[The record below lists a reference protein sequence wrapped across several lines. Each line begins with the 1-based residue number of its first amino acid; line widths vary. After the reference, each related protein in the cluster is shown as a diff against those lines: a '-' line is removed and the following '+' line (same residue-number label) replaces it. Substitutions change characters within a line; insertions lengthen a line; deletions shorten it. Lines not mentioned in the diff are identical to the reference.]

1 MFVELKLMSQRS
13 RFALSLVFI
22 VCLVCMAGS
31 VEAWQDN
38 EKKPP
43 AKNPIAV
50 GTRDLRIVDA
60 GGMPVGG
67 VRIDGWL
74 LNEKFFWQSDLLP
87 RVPAVT
93 DKDGLAKL
101 EYPKSLGAELVVES
115 VKCTVSHVDFLQKEI
130 VVPVLGKNEEPYEI
144 KLEPGIELTI
154 RAVDE
159 DGKPTKSPYA
169 VLMSRVQAV
178 IPWKRPAP
186 DVVQCRSLQ
195 DGMSQIMLVQPKPD
209 GKHLFSDVTLQA
221 FSKASQPSVE
231 LKGIE
236 LLPGS
241 EIKGKLSNEVPRPVK
256 DGWVTCVSIPL
267 PAGDTWDQKLPSLL
281 YYDGAKIEAD
291 GTFVF
296 PSLPSSGTVQ
306 LIATCDG
313 WVGLQDKAQPF
324 VVGETFEV
332 EDTSQDIVLQMEPT
346 FDAKIRII
354 DSKGQPVEGV
364 SVHCSPNQL
373 YRKGGS
379 TLLGE
384 RFSSS
389 DMINAQVSD
398 DVKSAPARELKMGR
412 YSAVSDAQGFVT
424 IRNLPRNR
432 LSTSFAVLST
442 QKAKKKYLANDRA
455 TGKLPSDSESVVE
468 IEFTVEEDR

>member
-1 MFVELKLMSQRS
+1 MFVELTSPSWRY
-13 RFALSLVFI
+13 RVALSLTFI
-22 VCLVCMAGS
+22 VCLVCQAGS
-31 VEAWQDN
+31 VGAWQDN

-50 GTRDLRIVDA
+50 GTRDLKIVDA

-67 VRIDGWL
+67 VRVDGWL

-87 RVPAVT
+87 RVPAIS

-101 EYPKSLGAELVVES
+101 EYPKSLGADLVIES

-130 VVPVLGKNEEPYEI
+130 VVPVLGKKEEPFEI

-154 RAVDE
+154 RAIDE
-159 DGKPTKSPYA
+159 EGKPIKSPYA
-169 VLMSRVQAV
+169 VMMSRVQAV

-221 FSKASQPSVE
+221 FNKASQPSVE
-231 LKGIE
+231 LKGVE
-236 LLPGS
+236 LLPGTKL
-241 EIKGKLSNEVPRPVK
+241 KGKLSDQVPRPVK
-256 DGWVTCVSIPL
+256 EGWVTCVSIPL
-267 PAGDTWDQKLPSLL
+267 PAGDSWDQKLPSLL
-281 YYDGAKIEAD
+281 YYSGVKIEAD
-291 GTFVF
+291 GTFEF

-306 LIATCDG
+306 LLATCDG
-313 WVGLQDKAQPF
+313 WVGLQDKTQPF

-332 EDTSQDIVLQMEPT
+332 EDTSQDIVLQMEAT

-354 DSKGQPVEGV
+354 DSNGQPVEGV

-373 YRKGGS
+373 FRKGGS

-389 DMINAQVSD
+389 DTIDAQVSD
-398 DVKSAPARELKMGR
+398 EVKPARDVNMGR
-412 YSAVSDAQGFVT
+412 YSAVSDAQGMVT

-432 LSTSFAVLST
+432 LSTSFAVIPT
-442 QKAKKKYLANDRA
+442 QKAKRKYLTNDRA
-455 TGKLPSDSESVVE
+455 TGKLPGESE
-468 IEFTVEEDR
+468 ITVEFDITIEEDK

>member
-1 MFVELKLMSQRS
+1 MFVELKLSLLRKY
-13 RFALSLVFI
+13 FPLSVVFI
-22 VCLVCMAGS
+22 GCLVCQIGS
-31 VEAWQDN
+31 VAAWQEKD
-38 EKKPP
+38 KKPP

-60 GGMPVGG
+60 GGKPVEG
-67 VRIDGWL
+67 VRVDGWL

-87 RVPAVT
+87 RVPAIT

-115 VKCTVSHVDFLQKEI
+115 VKCNVSHVDFLNKEV
-130 VVPVLGKNEEPYEI
+130 VVPVLGKNDEPFEV

-154 RAVDE
+154 RAIDE
-159 DGKPTKSPYA
+159 EGKPIKSPYA

-221 FSKASQPSVE
+221 FNKASQPTVE
-231 LKGIE
+231 LKGVQ
-236 LLPGS
+236 LLPGT
-241 EIKGKLSNEVPRPVK
+241 ELKGKLSDQVPRPVK

-281 YYDGAKIEAD
+281 YYTGVKIEAD

-296 PSLPSSGTVQ
+296 ASLPSTGTVQ
-306 LIATCDG
+306 LLATCDG
-313 WVGLQDKAQPF
+313 WVGLQDKTQPF

-332 EDTSQDIVLQMEPT
+332 EDTSQEIVLQMEST

-384 RFSSS
+384 RFTSS
-389 DMINAQVSD
+389 DVIDAQLSAE
-398 DVKSAPARELKMGR
+398 VKSARDVNMGR
-412 YSAVSDAQGFVT
+412 YSGVSDAQGFVT

-432 LSTSFAVLST
+432 LSTSFAVIPT
-442 QKAKKKYLANDRA
+442 QKTKKKYLSNDRA
-455 TGKLPSDSESVVE
+455 TGKLPSGSETVVE
-468 IEFTVEEDR
+468 IDITVEEDK